1 LSDLLKGR
9 PFDIPKSS
17 SFLQKKI
24 LSQLY
29 EEMARKCEGDL
40 SRVNFSRVFSVL
52 PQALRQLFVNS
63 YQSLLWNDVAID
75 RCNNNHN
82 NDNNN
87 NSNNN
92 NNNKNND
99 NVNDNSKSS
108 DLSKCSVVD
117 LKSLLREKGLKVSG
131 NKSELIARLQE
142 KEKEDVLVLS
152 TNSHTDINEK
162 KKNHID
168 GTDNSDSNS
177 HSDRNDNQHVSGFRV
192 TDTAVAGDIVLVDL
206 KKQPLTAWHVAAQ
219 NISLNGHQIPLWT
232 KDVGIKVP
240 VPPVVV
246 NVVINSNTPYN
257 SNPNSPLYGIT
268 KGNDY
273 GGSIGDRNSD
283 SRDGDRGRGRRSS
296 DDRNDRNEVEEK
308 EEIKEI
314 KACYHLV
321 TRYDITCP
329 LCVCVCVCGCGCLC
343 VCVFVS
349 ECVCMCMCV
358 FLCLNIGA
366 YGISTPRPSLDLIT
380 HCNDILHSSFLIL
393 LEQLLFLHCSKDE
406 TLRLYP
412 VESVI
417 IALPGASVFSPPGG
431 RMMQRIEA
439 DKMQGM

>member
-1 LSDLLKGR
+1 M
-9 PFDIPKSS
+9 
-17 SFLQKKI
+17 QKKI

-75 RCNNNHN
+75 RCNKNNHN
-82 NDNNN
+82 DNDNDNDNDNTSSN

-92 NNNKNND
+92 DNN
-99 NVNDNSKSS
+99 VSGNSQLS
-108 DLSKCSVVD
+108 DLSKCSVVE
-117 LKSLLREKGLKVSG
+117 LKSILREKGLKVSG

-142 KEKEDVLVLS
+142 KETEDVREQS
-152 TNSHTDINEK
+152 SHSHGEK
-162 KKNHID
+162 KSN
-168 GTDNSDSNS
+168 NSDK
-177 HSDRNDNQHVSGFRV
+177 NDNKHVSGFRV

-219 NISLNGHQIPLWT
+219 NISLNGHQIPLWS

-246 NVVINSNTPYN
+246 SVVINSNTPYS

-268 KGNDY
+268 KGSDY
-273 GGSIGDRNSD
+273 GGSSGDRNSD

-296 DDRNDRNEVEEK
+296 DDRNEVEEK

-321 TRYDITCP
+321 TRYDSTCP
-329 LCVCVCVCGCGCLC
+329 L
-343 VCVFVS
+343 
-349 ECVCMCMCV
+349 
-358 FLCLNIGA
+358 
-366 YGISTPRPSLDLIT
+366 
-380 HCNDILHSSFLIL
+380 
-393 LEQLLFLHCSKDE
+393 
-406 TLRLYP
+406 
-412 VESVI
+412 
-417 IALPGASVFSPPGG
+417 
-431 RMMQRIEA
+431 
-439 DKMQGM
+439 